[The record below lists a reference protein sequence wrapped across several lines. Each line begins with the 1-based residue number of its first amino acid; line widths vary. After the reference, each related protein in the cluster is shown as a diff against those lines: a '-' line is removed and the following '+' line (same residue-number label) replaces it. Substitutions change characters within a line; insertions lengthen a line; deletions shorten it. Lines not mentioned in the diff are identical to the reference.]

1 MMDRSCSDL
10 PWHVRLL
17 ALKLMGRTLKFGA
30 ALFNALICST
40 EFAFN
45 VLCPLVL
52 DAFHFRLRK
61 LMKQGGISNA

>member
-1 MMDRSCSDL
+1 
-10 PWHVRLL
+10 
-17 ALKLMGRTLKFGA
+17 LMGRTLKFGA